1 MQTKYIFTLLAS
13 AVFVTQR
20 NKFQSGL
27 NLIVHLRTL
36 HVTLV
41 FRDSLGKMW
50 DKYFLLQLSAL
61 NNKFHCLLC
70 HLSLRKNV
78 LRRETFASLF
88 SLFYIYFIAVAFL
101 GLSWCCMYFGN
112 ICRLILE
119 SVLKEEEKARKNKGE
134 RFFGSLSLRIKW
146 DVFEE
151 PDCCLVRMLNWINAS
166 TYNKNVDGVSS
177 ERVEHKESKQVII
190 NYT

>member
-1 MQTKYIFTLLAS
+1 MQTKYIFTLLLAS

-41 FRDSLGKMW
+41 FRDSLGKRW

-101 GLSWCCMYFGN
+101 GLCWYCKYVFWKYLPSYSWKRSQRRG
-112 ICRLILE
+112 
-119 SVLKEEEKARKNKGE
+119 KDKGE